1 MILQTC
7 NPNNT
12 TFSVIRKHFNSFDIK
27 QKVVNNTFMLKNR
40 FKKARVD
47 AGLTQIQ
54 LAEKANSSQAS
65 INKIES
71 GLTMRPRNIDKFAS
85 IMKVS
90 PEWLQFGVGD
100 NSNITGASPIRR
112 MIPVISWIQ
121 AGELCESNVLEL
133 HDVDEWL
140 PCPVNASDKAF
151 GLRVKGDSMT
161 SPHRGERSYPEGI
174 VIYVDP
180 EAPLSSGRRVI
191 AKLSTSE
198 ESTFKTYVE
207 DGGLKYLIPIN
218 PQYPT
223 VEMKNDIHVCGVIIG
238 SFWPE

>member
-1 MILQTC
+1 MLLQTY

-12 TFSVIRKHFNSFDIK
+12 TFSVIRKHFNSFDRNH
-27 QKVVNNTFMLKNR
+27 KVVNNRCMLKNR
-40 FKKARVD
+40 FKKARID
-47 AGLTQIQ
+47 AGFTQIQ

-71 GLTMRPRNIDKFAS
+71 GLTMRPRNIDTFAF

-90 PEWLQFGVGD
+90 PEWLQFGVGGG
-100 NSNITGASPIRR
+100 SNITNAQPIKK
-112 MIPVISWIQ
+112 MIPVISWVQ
-121 AGELCESNVLEL
+121 AGEFCEGNVLEL

-140 PCPVNASDKAF
+140 PCPVNASDKTF
-151 GLRVKGDSMT
+151 GLRVNGDSMT

-191 AKLSTSE
+191 AKSSTSE
-198 ESTFKTYVE
+198 ESTFKTYIE

-223 VEMKNDIHVCGVIIG
+223 VEMKSNIHICGVIIG
-238 SFWPE
+238 AFWPE